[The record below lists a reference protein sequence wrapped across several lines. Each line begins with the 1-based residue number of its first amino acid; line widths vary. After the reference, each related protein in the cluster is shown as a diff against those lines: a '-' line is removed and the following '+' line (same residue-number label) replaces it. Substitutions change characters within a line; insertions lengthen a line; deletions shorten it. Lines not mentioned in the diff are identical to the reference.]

1 MARVLIIDD
10 TQPICE
16 TLTELVTNIGHEA
29 DSAYTFA
36 DGLAMA
42 QQRDYDVVFLDVRLP
57 DGSGLDLLSTVRELP
72 AAPEVIIMT
81 GAGDPDGAEAAIR
94 NGAWDY
100 VQKPLFPKKIILS
113 LKRVLK
119 YRDNLRELT
128 APPPVKRCG
137 IVGESKA
144 IATTLERMHTA
155 AQGSANVLLTGETGS
170 GKELFAR
177 ALHENSPR
185 AEQPFVVVDCAAIPS
200 ELMESTFF
208 GHVQG
213 AFTDAKA
220 ARAGLVSEAD
230 GGTLFLD
237 ELGELPLDLQRKLL
251 RVLQERRFRA
261 VGGTHEMTSN
271 FRLVAAT
278 NRNLEEQVEQGRFR
292 GDLLY
297 RLSSVCIHIPPLRE
311 RMDDLDALVVALSE
325 RIYQRNG
332 MPPKFFSPDF
342 LEALKKYHWPGN
354 VRELS
359 NALESAILG
368 ALYEPELFVKHLPDR
383 IRIYML
389 RQGMEPAAG
398 SSCPSPMHCPHLP
411 GQQIRSGIGALLRGL
426 EQCPEYKV
434 FREEVLS
441 LAEEVYFE
449 RLMGEAGGKIN
460 IACDISGLGKS
471 RIYDQL
477 KKNNIGR

>member
-1 MARVLIIDD
+1 MAKVLIIDD

-16 TLTELVTNIGHEA
+16 TLTELVCNIGHEA
-29 DSAYTFA
+29 DSAHTYV
-36 DGLAMA
+36 DGLALA
-42 QQRDYDVVFLDVRLP
+42 LKNDYDVIFLDVRLP
-57 DGSGLDLLSTVRELP
+57 DGSGLDLLARVKRLP
-72 AAPEVIIMT
+72 APPEVIIMT
-81 GAGDPDGAEAAIR
+81 GAGDPDGAEISIR

-100 VQKPLFPKKIILS
+100 LQKPLFPKNILLS

-128 APPPVKRCG
+128 APPPIKRCG
-137 IVGESKA
+137 IVGNSAA
-144 IATTLERMHTA
+144 ITTTLERMGAA
-155 AQGSANVLLTGETGS
+155 AQGNANVLFTGETGS

-185 AEQPFVVVDCAAIPS
+185 SDRPFVVVDCAAIPA

-213 AFTDAKA
+213 AFTDAKSS
-220 ARAGLVSEAD
+220 RAGLVSEAD

-261 VGGTHEMTSN
+261 VGGTHEMSSN

-278 NRNLEEQVEQGRFR
+278 NRNLEDLVEQGAFR
-292 GDLLY
+292 EDLLY
-297 RLSSVCIHIPPLRE
+297 RLSSVCIHLPPLRE
-311 RMDDLDALVVALSE
+311 RMEDLDELVGALLE
-325 RIYQRNG
+325 RINARNA
-332 MPPKFFSPDF
+332 MIPKALSPDF
-342 LEALKKYHWPGN
+342 LEALKKYSWPGN

-359 NALESAILG
+359 NTLESAILG

-383 IRIYML
+383 IRIHML
-389 RQGMEPAAG
+389 QEDFQT
-398 SSCPSPMHCPHLP
+398 SSGTCPSPARCAHPPRH
-411 GQQIRSGIGALLRGL
+411 QIRQGVTSLLQEMG
-426 EQCPEYKV
+426 QCPEYKI
-434 FREEVLS
+434 FREEVLG
-441 LAEEVYFE
+441 LADEIYFE
-449 RLMGEAGGKIN
+449 RLMEEAGGRITC
-460 IACDISGLGKS
+460 ACEMSGLGKS

-477 KKNNIGR
+477 KKNRIER

>member
-1 MARVLIIDD
+1 MAKVLIIDD

-16 TLTELVTNIGHEA
+16 TLVELVGNIGHEA
-29 DSAYTFA
+29 ESANTYA
-36 DGLAMA
+36 DGLGMAMKN
-42 QQRDYDVVFLDVRLP
+42 DYDVIFLDVRLP
-57 DGSGLDLLSTVRELP
+57 DGSGLDILSRVKTLP
-72 AAPEVIIMT
+72 DPPEVIIMT
-81 GAGDPDGAEAAIR
+81 GAGDPDGAEMSIR

-100 VQKPLFPKKIILS
+100 LQKPLFPKNILLS

-128 APPPVKRCG
+128 APPPIKRCG

-144 IATTLERMHTA
+144 ITVTLERMGTA
-155 AQGSANVLLTGETGS
+155 AQGSANVLFTGETGS

-185 AEQPFVVVDCAAIPS
+185 AERPFVVVDCAAIPT

-213 AFTDAKA
+213 AFTDAKVS
-220 ARAGLVSEAD
+220 RTGLISEAD

-237 ELGELPLDLQRKLL
+237 ELGELPLDLQKKLL

-261 VGGTHEMTSN
+261 VGGTHEMASN

-278 NRNLEEQVEQGRFR
+278 NRDLEDLVEQGGFR
-292 GDLLY
+292 EDLLY
-297 RLSSVCIHIPPLRE
+297 RLSSVCIHLPPLRE
-311 RMDDLDALVVALSE
+311 RMEDLDELVGALAE
-325 RIYQRNG
+325 RIYARNG
-332 MPPKFFSPDF
+332 MAPKAFSPDF
-342 LEALKKYHWPGN
+342 IEALKKYSWPGN

-359 NALESAILG
+359 NTLESAILG

-383 IRIYML
+383 IRIHML
-389 RQGMEPAAG
+389 QQGMQPETGGDCRTPAD
-398 SSCPSPMHCPHLP
+398 CHHQP
-411 GQQIRSGIGALLRGL
+411 QFRIRTGIAALLQEL

-434 FREEVLS
+434 FREEVMN
-441 LAEEVYFE
+441 LADEAYFE
-449 RLMGEAGGKIN
+449 RLMQESGGKVN
-460 IACDISGLGKS
+460 VACEISQLGKS

-477 KKNNIGR
+477 KRTGVER